1 MKKKI
6 NKIRQYINGLRI
18 SRFRFWIQL
27 ISFFIFVYGG
37 YFFIEIG
44 SRLPIFSC
52 PYVPGSPGGCYLL
65 GVQHELNST
74 WSSIFSPRG
83 ISILKSLG
91 IFLAFF
97 LVLNKAWCG
106 FVCPLGTVQD
116 WITKLR
122 MAMGFSFTRYDQ
134 MSFKRLKVIKYIL
147 LFLLILIPL
156 AINNSFFGAP
166 KLPHG
171 MHTPFCQICPARII
185 LPLFNGDTSQIY
197 IDFTDT
203 TTIIMTSLGLMVAA
217 LFFVG
222 SFVKKRFFCFFC
234 PMSALHYIFSRF
246 SFLRLEKDGSKCTR
260 CGNCYRACDVGIIEI
275 ADDITSKN
283 IVKDDCIMCFK
294 CVEACPEDGALD
306 IKFFNIPLYT
316 ASHEG
321 FFKRY
326 GVGDENTKPINLDE
340 LINSKEEKNDKNNRS
355 QR

>member
-1 MKKKI
+1 MKKI
-6 NKIRQYINGLRI
+6 NIKKYINNANV

-74 WSSIFSPRG
+74 WHTIFSPRG

-91 IFLAFF
+91 IFLLFF
-97 LVLNKAWCG
+97 IFLNKAWCG
-106 FVCPLGTVQD
+106 FVCPLGTLQD
-116 WITKLR
+116 WITRLR
-122 MAMGFSFTRYDQ
+122 KSLGFSFTRYDE

-147 LFLLILIPL
+147 LALLILIPL
-156 AINNSFFGAP
+156 AINNSFFGLP
-166 KLPHG
+166 KLSHS
-171 MHTPFCQICPARII
+171 MHTPFCKICPARTI

-203 TTIIMTSLGLMVAA
+203 TTIILTSLGLMVAA
-217 LFFVG
+217 LFLVG

-234 PMSALHYIFSRF
+234 PMSALQFLFSKIGL
-246 SFLRLEKDGSKCTR
+246 LRLIKNGDKCTR
-260 CGNCYRACDVGIIEI
+260 CGNCSRVCDVGITEI
-275 ADDITSKN
+275 ADDILSKN
-283 IVKDDCIMCFK
+283 IIKDDCMMCLK
-294 CVEACPEDGALD
+294 CVEACPEEGALKVKVLNFD
-306 IKFFNIPLYT
+306 IFSAT
-316 ASHEG
+316 EEG

-326 GVGDENTKPINLDE
+326 GGTSKFETSNKDDVLNSNKNKDE
-340 LINSKEEKNDKNNRS
+340 
-355 QR
+355 

>member
-1 MKKKI
+1 MQKI
-6 NKIRQYINGLRI
+6 NIRKYINNANV

-74 WSSIFSPRG
+74 WHTIFSPRG

-91 IFLAFF
+91 IFLLFF
-97 LVLNKAWCG
+97 IFLNKAWCG
-106 FVCPLGTVQD
+106 FVCPLGTLQD
-116 WITKLR
+116 WITRLR
-122 MAMGFSFTRYDQ
+122 KSLGFSFTRYDE

-147 LFLLILIPL
+147 LALLILIPL
-156 AINNSFFGAP
+156 AINNSFFGLP
-166 KLPHG
+166 KLSHS
-171 MHTPFCQICPARII
+171 MHTPFCKICPARTI

-203 TTIIMTSLGLMVAA
+203 TTIILTSLGLMVAA
-217 LFFVG
+217 LFLVG

-234 PMSALHYIFSRF
+234 PMSALQFLFSKIGL
-246 SFLRLEKDGSKCTR
+246 LRLVKNGDKCTR
-260 CGNCYRACDVGIIEI
+260 CGNCSRVCDVGITEI
-275 ADDITSKN
+275 ADDILSKN
-283 IVKDDCIMCFK
+283 IIKDDCMMCLK
-294 CVEACPEDGALD
+294 CVEACPEEGALKVKVLNFD
-306 IKFFNIPLYT
+306 IFSAT
-316 ASHEG
+316 EEG

-326 GVGDENTKPINLDE
+326 GGTGKFEPSNKDDVLNSNKKKDE
-340 LINSKEEKNDKNNRS
+340 
-355 QR
+355 